1 MNEKSRIDMSKKTPD
16 QWFNE
21 YGDSHQNKTNKLI
34 HWICVP
40 LIFLVILG
48 LIWAIPVPA
57 AFSEIHPYLNWATL
71 AFLFIAVFYIRLSP
85 KLAIGLIIFSLSCYG
100 IIAWYESLQVASL
113 ALTCTVLFVILW
125 ILQFIGHNIEGKKP
139 SFFKDVQFLMI
150 GPAWL
155 MGFIYRRLGLSY

>member
-48 LIWAIPVPA
+48 LVWAIPVPA

>member
-1 MNEKSRIDMSKKTPD
+1 MKGKSGIDMLKKTPD

-48 LIWAIPVPA
+48 LVWAIPVPA